1 MVFLFLNTYKNM
13 KIKNPFVANHWTVG
27 RVILVLRFAFATIFV
42 LYSAWITLNN
52 VIFQQGVQ
60 RGALL
65 GQNDSFNRVIQLS
78 LYCNTVSLYS
88 GEGDARVEVG
98 LVNSECS
105 AAQVKAARDAA
116 RTQPAVAMPTVTTPP
131 AVEETPTVPVEV
143 PAQE

>member
-1 MVFLFLNTYKNM
+1 M

-27 RVILVLRFAFATIFV
+27 RVILVLWFTFATVFV
-42 LYSAWITLNN
+42 LYSGWSALNN
-52 VIFQQGVQ
+52 VIFQQGIQ

-65 GQNDSFNRVIQLS
+65 GQNDTINRVIQLS
-78 LYCNTVSLYS
+78 QNCNTVSLFS

-116 RTQPAVAMPTVTTPP
+116 SAQPAVAMPTVTPP
-131 AVEETPTVPVEV
+131 VVTETPTVPAEMPV
-143 PAQE
+143 QE

>member
-1 MVFLFLNTYKNM
+1 M

-27 RVILVLRFAFATIFV
+27 RVILVLWFLFATVFV
-42 LYSAWITLNN
+42 FYSAWGALNN

-65 GQNDSFNRVIQLS
+65 GQNDTINRVIQLS
-78 LYCNTVSLYS
+78 QNCNTVSLFS

-116 RTQPAVAMPTVTTPP
+116 SAQPAATMPTVTPPVVTPP
-131 AVEETPTVPVEV
+131 VVEETPSVSAEMPV
-143 PAQE
+143 QE